1 MREIKLN
8 IKPLSVNSAWMGR
21 RFKTPAYKQYEK
33 DVLTLLP
40 NIVLSEFKELE
51 LTFGMSNSLSDI
63 DNPVKLIVDILQKK
77 YNVNDR
83 DLNRLVLNKVKT
95 KKGEEFILI
104 KVL

>member
-1 MREIKLN
+1 MNEIKLN
-8 IKPLSVNSAWMGR
+8 IKPLSVNCAFQGR

-33 DVLTLLP
+33 DVLLLLP

-51 LTFGMSNSLSDI
+51 LTFGMSSSLADI
-63 DNPVKLIVDILQKK
+63 DNPTKLIVDILQKK

-83 DLNRLVLNKVKT
+83 DLTRLVLNKVKT

-104 KVL
+104 KL